1 MSTSIFSVIK
11 TSSSKRFHS
20 YVLNVN
26 AKYKPNIFKEY
37 DSYYSNENIKPK
49 IDYFWSNEFLVLYYI
64 WIHNCIKNKY
74 ISIRNPF
81 TNTIIETNR
90 YFMYLFKKE
99 SIYTLVA
106 NYNFDN
112 NIIVGLGLGTS
123 LGALETR
130 ILYIICLKTK
140 KILYDWKEFP
150 TSIFLNNLHNIL
162 NKNINFQKN
171 LKYFNNLNSKVTT
184 LYGYMNN
191 IGHTLFNE
199 MTGLFLLEIQ
209 ETNKNIDEVLIGS
222 FDFFLT
228 ENYYKKY
235 PNIKIN
241 KIYKTDLELMEYKG
255 KGVIFKY
262 NHIFISNKCKVFLKD
277 HLKRQIFESKSNI
290 LNEIKNIQ
298 NHYPIFMIYL
308 RYGKRVIKNQ
318 ENTLSLLVDK
328 LSEKF
333 PNAFFLFNG
342 FCSNPSLSDNA
353 IIGHMD
359 NDKYN
364 VKECIEMY
372 TAIYNSIISKI
383 KTNNYSSLI
392 NLNSFELSEY
402 IDISSYTIYQNTNLA
417 TLSSWLYNKPGII
430 LGIENSDISVYKNQD
445 LIINENHPN
454 IIFNENTSKT
464 FDINIDEIFNIIIK
478 NI

>member
-1 MSTSIFSVIK
+1 
-11 TSSSKRFHS
+11 
-20 YVLNVN
+20 
-26 AKYKPNIFKEY
+26 
-37 DSYYSNENIKPK
+37 
-49 IDYFWSNEFLVLYYI
+49 
-64 WIHNCIKNKY
+64 
-74 ISIRNPF
+74 
-81 TNTIIETNR
+81 
-90 YFMYLFKKE
+90 
-99 SIYTLVA
+99 
-106 NYNFDN
+106 
-112 NIIVGLGLGTS
+112 
-123 LGALETR
+123 
-130 ILYIICLKTK
+130 
-140 KILYDWKEFP
+140 
-150 TSIFLNNLHNIL
+150 
-162 NKNINFQKN
+162 
-171 LKYFNNLNSKVTT
+171 
-184 LYGYMNN
+184 
-191 IGHTLFNE
+191 
-199 MTGLFLLEIQ
+199 
-209 ETNKNIDEVLIGS
+209 
-222 FDFFLT
+222 
-228 ENYYKKY
+228 
-235 PNIKIN
+235 
-241 KIYKTDLELMEYKG
+241 
-255 KGVIFKY
+255 
-262 NHIFISNKCKVFLKD
+262 
-277 HLKRQIFESKSNI
+277 
-290 LNEIKNIQ
+290 
-298 NHYPIFMIYL
+298 MIYL